1 MKVLKSIGFKDCLNC
16 QFPKLADP
24 HYINGW
30 LEALGMMHGY
40 RNLLPLIADENYF
53 EGYEQAQFE
62 RKTSGEPDMRT
73 VRKNYL
79 IEEN

>member
-1 MKVLKSIGFKDCLNC
+1 MKLQSWMKVLKLIGFKDCLNY

-40 RNLLPLIADENYF
+40 KNILPLIADENYF
-53 EGYEQAQFE
+53 DGYEQAQSE
-62 RKTSGEPDMRT
+62 RKTSGEQDIRE
-73 VRKNYL
+73 VL
-79 IEEN
+79 W